1 MEDITKTKHMSFKEV
16 AAYSLG
22 LFGFQA
28 IVGLLN
34 SYQAEFDG
42 SILGANVSL
51 VAILI
56 LVAKIVSAVADP
68 VVGNLV
74 DRSHSKLGKFKSM
87 ILYSIAPLLI
97 FTAIVFV
104 KVPFKGVGLY
114 VWIFLTY
121 LVWSIAMT
129 MGDVPSQG
137 IASVLTPNPIER
149 TNVVSISNTFK
160 QIGFSACVVIV
171 PIACLIIP
179 GGSKVFVKSGE
190 TDMPMIASEYLW
202 TAILTAVFGCALFA
216 LIPLLNKER
225 VPYVSGE
232 KTTAKDMFKALKDNK
247 PLMLVIVSYF
257 LGFGRQM
264 SMGIQVQAANTILGS
279 QNLVAVLGI
288 VTAVGSM
295 ISMAICP
302 LLIKKMG
309 EKKVYILLSV
319 YGFVASALS
328 FVVGHFWFK
337 NLDNTVL
344 TVLFYASLFLIGLQF
359 AAVTLMPMI
368 MTADCVDYYEFE
380 TGKRMEGA
388 AYSILTLTI
397 KVCLALGT
405 ALGLVFI
412 QVSGY
417 SDTVAQ
423 IAAGTASG
431 FSEKTKDIVF
441 FAYTVVPGFLALI
454 SIFPI
459 FKYDIVGKKKQD
471 IADELQKRRTK
482 ATAEIDN

>member
-1 MEDITKTKHMSFKEV
+1 MSTATDKYLNFKEI

-34 SYQAEFDG
+34 SYQAEFDA
-42 SILGANVSL
+42 SILGADIAV
-51 VAILI
+51 VGILI
-56 LVAKIVSAVADP
+56 LIAKILSAVFDP
-68 VVGNLV
+68 IVGNMV
-74 DRSHSKLGKFKSM
+74 DRSKSKRGKFKSM
-87 ILYSIAPLLI
+87 ILKSIVPLLVM
-97 FTAIVFV
+97 TAAVFIN
-104 KVPFKGVGLY
+104 VPFKDNKLAVY
-114 VWIFLTY
+114 IWIFVTY
-121 LVWSIAMT
+121 LLWSLAMT
-129 MGDVPSQG
+129 LGDVPSQG
-137 IASVLTPNPIER
+137 IASVLTPNPTER

-171 PIACLIIP
+171 PIVCLIIP
-179 GGSKVFVKSGE
+179 NGSKVFVASGE
-190 TDMPMIASEYLW
+190 TDTPMIANEYFW
-202 TAILTAVFGCALFA
+202 TAVLTAVLGCALFA

-225 VPYVSGE
+225 VPYTAGE
-232 KTTAKDMFKALKDNK
+232 KTSFKDMLKALKSNK
-247 PLMLVIVSYF
+247 PLMLVIISYF

-264 SMGIQVQAANTILGS
+264 AMGIQVQAANTILGS

-295 ISMAICP
+295 ISMAVCP
-302 LLIKKMG
+302 LLIKKLG

-319 YGFVASALS
+319 YGFAASVLS

-337 NLDNTVL
+337 NPENIVL
-344 TVLFYASLFLIGLQF
+344 TVLFYAFLFLIGLQF

-368 MTADCVDYYEFE
+368 MTADCVDYYEYE

-412 QVSGY
+412 QLSGY
-417 SDTVAQ
+417 SDTVVQ
-423 IAAGTASG
+423 IAAGTAQG

-441 FAYTVVPGFLALI
+441 FAYTAVPGILALLSVI
-454 SIFPI
+454 PI
-459 FKYDIVGKKKQD
+459 LKYDLVGEKKQK
-471 IADELQKRRTK
+471 IADELQRRR
-482 ATAEIDN
+482 AQSN